1 MISLSRTLHIVRGAS
16 AFYVLPATGS
26 TRLFPDAIRRY
37 VTPPKEPIV
46 LPAPRM
52 GLLAL
57 RDLGFLP
64 LGMLIDVTSRF
75 ALQPPVST
83 AVSCVV
89 AGGIFSAYKLR
100 ERARQ
105 RIERAIESLATA
117 RLVYELENNPALRE
131 TMKLEPSPAPSLFPN
146 ADALFP
152 LVSQTPFAKTE
163 LVNGV
168 FQIKGKPFTMEDG
181 LFLVVASSQGK
192 VLKEPG
198 DGKGNALQLAE
209 FAVLR
214 VRDDRWVHQWR
225 IKGSNFSR

>member
-1 MISLSRTLHIVRGAS
+1 M
-16 AFYVLPATGS
+16 
-26 TRLFPDAIRRY
+26 
-37 VTPPKEPIV
+37 
-46 LPAPRM
+46 PAPKL

-64 LGMLIDVTSRF
+64 LGALIEITSQF
-75 ALQPPVST
+75 AFRPPVST

-100 ERARQ
+100 ERSRQ
-105 RIERAIESLATA
+105 RLERAIESLATA
-117 RLVYELENNPALRE
+117 RLVYELENNPVLRE
-131 TMKLEPSPAPSLFPN
+131 TLKLEGTPSLFPN

-192 VLKEPG
+192 VLKDSG
-198 DGKGNALQLAE
+198 DGKGNALQMTE

-214 VRDDRWVHQWR
+214 VRDDRWVA
-225 IKGSNFSR
+225 F